1 MGFERPGFCAFS
13 SKDGVV
19 MSRFQTLSM
28 GGLVGLLGW
37 AVLVPSAMASP
48 SGMVDHL
55 CYMELPNGSVV
66 NLDHLCNGG
75 SRRRASPTDTGVIS
89 LRRGTDQLLTEMQ
102 QLQAALRSARTAEE
116 RAAIRQQFEDRMPY
130 SNRVRQLQ
138 EQAQSLQQQLQQ
150 TSSESARRTL
160 ARRIDGI
167 NQQIRQDSSY
177 QTVSRARNEVFQQ
190 MNR

>member
-1 MGFERPGFCAFS
+1 
-13 SKDGVV
+13 
-19 MSRFQTLSM
+19 
-28 GGLVGLLGW
+28 
-37 AVLVPSAMASP
+37 
-48 SGMVDHL
+48 
-55 CYMELPNGSVV
+55 
-66 NLDHLCNGG
+66 
-75 SRRRASPTDTGVIS
+75 
-89 LRRGTDQLLTEMQ
+89 MQ